1 MINTTAF
8 QTCMDGYVG
17 FRGSLDTT
25 MPTLESDLLASSS
38 GLYVNDQHALITV
51 ENIYNCIVNTGL
63 ITLPTAWSNSTNYT
77 TGQQVTVSG
86 IVYKALANNT
96 NVAVT
101 VTATWERL
109 GNPISIYLTEK
120 LKQAQANL
128 AQKVFQQKNLN
139 QSAKS
144 ILPDVMLYDNNANI
158 RKTIPT
164 QNRFVGFKLTLTEG
178 DLGAIIRKLGMM
190 FNSAQTDLNI
200 YLYNSSIQDA
210 VKIWTVTTTKQFT
223 FEWITLAEQTMSF
236 LSDTTNA
243 ASEFY
248 IGYYEEDLAGSMAIN
263 NEYSFL
269 KNFCGPCNP
278 LNANLRNKWSKY
290 LRVEPFYVTSTNLPG
305 DRTMWNSD
313 FTEITDNINFGLNL
327 LVSVFCDVTDY
338 FCRNKAGLG
347 NAIALQCA
355 VSIIEDM
362 AFSARDN
369 QQSQK
374 LANMATFA
382 LGNQQNNTP
391 GLMDKLNQAIMQ
403 VDFNYSGTNSDC
415 LPCSDLYNNSVK
427 MKTVY

>member
-17 FRGSLDTT
+17 FRGSLDTA
-25 MPTLESDLLASSS
+25 MPMLESDLLSSTS

-63 ITLPTAWSNSTNYT
+63 ITLPAAWSSATAYT
-77 TGQQVTVSG
+77 TGQRVSSSG
-86 IVYKALANNT
+86 IIYQALANNT

-101 VTATWERL
+101 VTATWQRL

-190 FNSAQTDLNI
+190 FNSAQTNLSI
-200 YLYNSSIQDA
+200 YLYNSSIEDP
-210 VKIWTVTTTKQFT
+210 VKVWTVSTTKQFT
-223 FEWITLAEQTMSF
+223 FEWITLAEETMSF

-290 LRVEPFYVTSTNLPG
+290 LRIEPFYVTSTNLPG

-327 LVSVFCDVTDY
+327 LVSVFCDVTDF
-338 FCRNKAGLG
+338 FCRNKSGLG

-369 QQSQK
+369 QQMLKLQQ
-374 LANMATFA
+374 LANFA
-382 LGNQQNNTP
+382 LQPDNDPNK
-391 GLMDKLNQAIMQ
+391 GLRKDLKDAITQ

-415 LPCSDLYNNSVK
+415 LPCEDIYNNSVK
-427 MKTVY
+427 IKTVY